1 MAMKSVGKKFEV
13 NDELIQKLDKGEIKF
28 SDLDPETEAAVGVY
42 LDAIPEEAA
51 PADVNAVAQPAVID
65 TEVKQ
70 DEPVKPPKGFVDGSK
85 YKEKADAASDF
96 ENKWK
101 ADRRRIAELEAA
113 LAAKNAEPV
122 AAPTVDHVWSDV
134 AQVDLHK
141 TVAEL
146 KRELDGF
153 KTERVKTLEEARAE
167 KLSAVNETE
176 LIMLRS
182 NPMFKDAVPADKT
195 MEKMEAEYS
204 EFYYATGAT
213 AEDATNVKKYF
224 EDPNFRKEMEA
235 KGVKPPKDFEKINTI
250 LQVKAIRDKH
260 RSVDPDFKLSD
271 AYVHYMAKSNKL
283 SAVLVEERLKG
294 AAQVADRLHANANE
308 TITMQPG
315 STSGATQDSW
325 SDAAMM
331 DWMTKHP
338 HPKTK
343 DEKATFNRICAI
355 LDERAA
361 AI

>member
-1 MAMKSVGKKFEV
+1 V
-13 NDELIQKLDKGEIKF
+13 
-28 SDLDPETEAAVGVY
+28 T
-42 LDAIPEEAA
+42 
-51 PADVNAVAQPAVID
+51 D

-70 DEPVKPPKGFVDGSK
+70 DEPVKPPKGFVEGSRF
-85 YKEKADAASDF
+85 KEKADEASDYQ
-96 ENKWK
+96 NKWK
-101 ADRRRIAELEAA
+101 ADRKRVLELEAA
-113 LAAKNAEPV
+113 LAAKNAAPIET
-122 AAPTVDHVWSDV
+122 PTVDHVWSDS
-134 AQVDLHK
+134 AQLDIHK

-146 KRELDGF
+146 KQEIASF
-153 KTERVKTLEEARAE
+153 KTERVKTLEEAHAE
-167 KLSAVNETE
+167 KMSAVNETE
-176 LIMLRS
+176 LILLRTD
-182 NPMFKDAVPADKT
+182 PLFKDAVPADKT

-260 RSVDPDFKLSD
+260 RAVDPEFKLSD

-283 SAVLVEERLKG
+283 SAVLSEERLKG

-315 STSGATQDSW
+315 ATSGATQDSW

-331 DWMTKHP
+331 DEGRKSDLQP
-338 HPKTK
+338 HLFHSGRTSGCELLKG
-343 DEKATFNRICAI
+343 
-355 LDERAA
+355 
-361 AI
+361 